1 MNSEQQN
8 EIFRHCRPKQAD
20 VLMMNKRTI
29 DKPENEGYVVRSE
42 RNTWAE
48 DYEETLRSLSPFPIS
63 YDIGAIQSTGFS
75 EFAYTEF
82 PSGGLWI
89 MTQSKD
95 VNARIIHNASSYEG
109 GVLGDQLYEKFV
121 ERISDKY
128 DMDMEEEDDTQYDH
142 VVFLPGHNL
151 LDLVDQEILQR
162 LLQEED
168 DVIVKPHPLTD
179 YEFLRMV
186 SSKCGWNKV
195 LHREYSG
202 TKLLHRCKTVYTT
215 TASEFSITGAAL
227 GKRVYNISKFTYEGA
242 GVYHPFMRLMS
253 VTQKREGKEAA
264 IQKLK
269 NILAC
274 PWSGI
279 IFDFQDDYEER
290 TKKFFEYGLE
300 MRELYRPICM
310 GRGDIDKHRK
320 K

>member
-20 VLMMNKRTI
+20 VLMMHKRTK
-29 DKPENEGYVVRSE
+29 DKPELEGYVKRSD

-48 DYEETLRSLSPFPIS
+48 DYEETLRSLSPYPIT
-63 YDIGAIQSTGFS
+63 YDVGAIQSTAFS
-75 EFAYTEF
+75 EFSYTEF
-82 PSGGLWI
+82 PSGGIWV

-95 VNARIIHNASSYEG
+95 INARIIENASKYDG
-109 GVLGDQLYEKFV
+109 GKLGDELFEKFV
-121 ERISDKY
+121 ERIVDKY
-128 DMDMEEEDDTQYDH
+128 DMSDDDDGKQYDH

-168 DVIVKPHPLTD
+168 DIVVKPHPLTD

-186 SSKCGWNKV
+186 ASKCGWHKTFN
-195 LHREYSG
+195 REYSG
-202 TKLLHRCKTVYTT
+202 VKLLHQCKTVYTT
-215 TASEFSITGAAL
+215 TASEFAITAAAL

-242 GVYHPFMRLMS
+242 GVYHPFTRIMT
-253 VTQKREGKEAA
+253 VTQKREGIDAA
-264 IQKLK
+264 IQKIK

-279 IFDFQDDYEER
+279 IFEFNEDCEER
-290 TKKFFEYGLE
+290 AKNFFKYGLE
-300 MRELYRPICM
+300 LREMYRPIAM
-310 GRGDIDKHRK
+310 GRGDIDKNKRK
-320 K
+320 